1 MPIFDPM
8 ATSLIKQFGTVPVNM
23 HALKSAFKPRH
34 KESWSPMSK
43 IAFLQRNGTL
53 VRLRRD
59 LYLCL
64 PEEGVGT
71 YSRELVANH
80 LLHPSYVS
88 YETVLSRAGVIP
100 ERVTLLK
107 SSCMK
112 RGKVFDNATG
122 RYEYIQVPEAY
133 FPIGL
138 TRQKTEEGYFYLT
151 ATAEKALCDLIVS
164 SSNLRIQSI
173 KTMRSYLEEYL
184 RADWDMISEMNLSI
198 IRACAEKTNK
208 KKNELNFLER
218 TICRERV

>member
-1 MPIFDPM
+1 M
-8 ATSLIKQFGTVPVNM
+8 AKISL
-23 HALKSAFKPRH
+23 
-34 KESWSPMSK
+34 
-43 IAFLQRNGTL
+43 LQREGVILN
-53 VRLRRD
+53 LRRD

-64 PEEGVGT
+64 PEDGEGT

-88 YETVLSRAGVIP
+88 YETVLSKAGVIP

-107 SSCMK
+107 SSSMK
-112 RGKVFDNATG
+112 RNKVFDNATG
-122 RYEYIQVPEAY
+122 RYEYIQVPETY

-151 ATAEKALCDLIVS
+151 ATPEKALCDLIVS
-164 SSNLRIQSI
+164 SPHLRIQSM
-173 KTMRSYLEEYL
+173 KTMRSYLDEYL
-184 RADWDMISEMNLSI
+184 RADWDMIAGMDISI

>member
-1 MPIFDPM
+1 M
-8 ATSLIKQFGTVPVNM
+8 ASFLSKQFGTVPVNTRT
-23 HALKSAFKPRH
+23 LKSAL
-34 KESWSPMSK
+34 KEYKAPMAK
-43 IAFLQRNGTL
+43 ISLLQREGVILN
-53 VRLRRD
+53 LRRD

-64 PEEGVGT
+64 PEDGEGT
-71 YSRELVANH
+71 YSRELIANH

-88 YETVLSRAGVIP
+88 YETVLS
-100 ERVTLLK
+100 
-107 SSCMK
+107 CMK
-112 RGKVFDNATG
+112 RSKVFDNATG

-138 TRQKTEEGYFYLT
+138 TRQRTEEGYFYLT
-151 ATAEKALCDLIVS
+151 ATVEKALCDLIVS
-164 SSNLRIQSI
+164 SSNLRIQSM

>member
-1 MPIFDPM
+1 M
-8 ATSLIKQFGTVPVNM
+8 ASFLSKQFGTVPVNT
-23 HALKSAFKPRH
+23 HTLKSAL
-34 KESWSPMSK
+34 KEYKAPMAK
-43 IAFLQRNGTL
+43 ISLLQREGVILN
-53 VRLRRD
+53 LRRD

-64 PEEGVGT
+64 PEDGEGT

-112 RGKVFDNATG
+112 RSKVFDNATG

-151 ATAEKALCDLIVS
+151 ATPEKALCDLIVS
-164 SSNLRIQSI
+164 SSNLRIQSM

-184 RADWDMISEMNLSI
+184 RVDWDMISEMDISI

>member
-1 MPIFDPM
+1 M
-8 ATSLIKQFGTVPVNM
+8 AKISL
-23 HALKSAFKPRH
+23 
-34 KESWSPMSK
+34 
-43 IAFLQRNGTL
+43 LQREGVILN
-53 VRLRRD
+53 LRRD

-64 PEEGVGT
+64 PEDGEGT

-88 YETVLSRAGVIP
+88 HETVLSQAGVIP

-112 RGKVFDNATG
+112 RSKTFDNATG

-151 ATAEKALCDLIVS
+151 ATPEKALCDLIVS
-164 SSNLRIQSI
+164 SSNLRIQSM
-173 KTMRSYLEEYL
+173 KTMRSYLDEYL
-184 RADWDMISEMNLSI
+184 RADWDMIAGMCRKDEQEKERIEFSGKDDVMPFIKDQNKLNIWSTEYFLQLADMVKLS
-198 IRACAEKTNK
+198 
-208 KKNELNFLER
+208 
-218 TICRERV
+218 

>member
-1 MPIFDPM
+1 M

-23 HALKSAFKPRH
+23 HALKLALNVQN
-34 KESWSPMSK
+34 KENWSPMSK

-64 PEEGVGT
+64 PEEGAGT

-107 SSCMK
+107 SSSMK
-112 RGKVFDNATG
+112 RSKVFDNATG

-138 TRQKTEEGYFYLT
+138 TRQKTEEGYFYLS

-164 SSNLRIQSI
+164 SSNLRIQSM

-184 RADWDMISEMNLSI
+184 RADWDIISEMNLSI

-218 TICRERV
+218 MICSERV